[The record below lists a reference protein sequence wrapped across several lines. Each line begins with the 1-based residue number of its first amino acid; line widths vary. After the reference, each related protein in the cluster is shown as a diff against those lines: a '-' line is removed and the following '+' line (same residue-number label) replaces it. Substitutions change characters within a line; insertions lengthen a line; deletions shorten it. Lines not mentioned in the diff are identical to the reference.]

1 VKKIIICLI
10 IIFYCFAV
18 SGCADNKMINGHDY
32 DTYGL
37 LNKDD
42 YKDDNIK
49 YRLSYGNLIW
59 SFIFVETIIAPVYF
73 IGFSLYE
80 PICKKTKK

>member
-1 VKKIIICLI
+1 
-10 IIFYCFAV
+10 
-18 SGCADNKMINGHDY
+18 MINGHDY